1 MNADFIQALLTGI
14 GMMLVVEGL
23 IYAGFPASLKRLA
36 AKLPET
42 PDSALRIFGVIAML
56 IGIALVWWSRR

>member
-1 MNADFIQALLTGI
+1 LNADFLQALLTGI

-23 IYAGFPASLKRLA
+23 IYAGFPAGLKRLA
-36 AKLPET
+36 ARLPEI

-56 IGIALVWWSRR
+56 IGIALVWLSRR